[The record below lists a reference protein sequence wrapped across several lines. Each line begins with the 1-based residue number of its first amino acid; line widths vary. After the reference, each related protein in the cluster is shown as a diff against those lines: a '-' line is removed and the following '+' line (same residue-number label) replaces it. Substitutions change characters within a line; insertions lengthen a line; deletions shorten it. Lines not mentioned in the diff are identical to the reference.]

1 MIDRY
6 ALQEMRD
13 LWSLQNKYD
22 TWLRVELAVV
32 EAQAEVG
39 RIPADAARQIVTDA
53 RFSLQRALEIE
64 ETTRHDL
71 LGFVGAVLENL
82 GPEGRFFHYG
92 VTSYDIE
99 DPALSLQMMQAID
112 LILVELD
119 AVLAAIRE
127 RAREHKW
134 TVMMG
139 RTHGIH
145 AEPITLGFKLAVWFA
160 EFQRQRRRVVQ
171 ARENIA
177 FGKVS
182 GAVGTHA
189 NIPPEVEELVCR
201 RLGLQTS
208 PASTQILQR
217 DRHAEVL
224 LALANLSAS
233 IEKYATEIRNLQ
245 RTEIRE
251 LEEAFA
257 RGQRGSSA
265 MPHKRNPSVCE
276 QLSGLSR
283 VVRGNVIPA
292 LENVTTWHERDLANS
307 SVERVIIPDTTTL
320 VHYQLRSFARIVA
333 GMNVYAE
340 NMAANLDKMHGLV
353 FSQQVMLALVEKG
366 ASREEAYKL
375 SQKLAMDGWEGADFR
390 RAVRENEA
398 VRELL
403 TEAEIER
410 CFDVQYHLQHVDL
423 TFKRLGLD

>member
-6 ALQEMRD
+6 SLPEMQA

-22 TWLRVELAVV
+22 TWLKVELAVV

-39 RIPADAARQIVTDA
+39 RIPGAEAELILKNAC
-53 RFSLQRALEIE
+53 FSLERALEIE
-64 ETTRHDL
+64 RTTRHDL

-82 GPEGRFFHYG
+82 GPEGRYFHYG

-99 DPALSLQMMQAID
+99 DPALSL
-112 LILVELD
+112 LLVEALGLVD
-119 AVLAAIRE
+119 GELVALIEAVRV
-127 RAREHKW
+127 RAREHKY

-145 AEPITLGFKLAVWFA
+145 AEPITLGFKLAVWLA
-160 EFQRQRRRVVQ
+160 EFLRQKERL
-171 ARENIA
+171 ARARDNIA
-177 FGKVS
+177 WGKVS

-189 NIPPEVEELVCR
+189 NIPPQVETAVCEK
-201 RLGLQTS
+201 LGLKPA

-224 LALANLSAS
+224 LMLALLSAS

-257 RGQRGSSA
+257 TGQRGSSA

-292 LENVTTWHERDLANS
+292 LENVITWHERDLANS
-307 SVERVIIPDTTTL
+307 SVERVIIPDTLTL
-320 VHYQLRSFARIVA
+320 VHYQLHTFAGIVR
-333 GMNVYAE
+333 GMSVYPS
-340 NMAANLDKMHGLV
+340 NMEANLEKMHGLV

-366 ASREEAYKL
+366 ASREDAYKL
-375 SQKLAMDGWEGADFR
+375 SQQLAMEGWEGADFR
-390 RAVRENEA
+390 RAVRENPA
-398 VRELL
+398 VGAYLSAE
-403 TEAEIER
+403 EIER
-410 CFDVQYHLQHVDL
+410 CFDIRHHLKHLDH
-423 TFKRLGLD
+423 TFELLGI